1 MKPILF
7 NAEMVR
13 AILAGRKTQTRR
25 VVKQTD
31 SGYAKEPNGH
41 RRWHLGDPD
50 AVLASPLGQVGDRLW
65 VRETFIQGWKYEN
78 DIPDQ
83 YNEDGSEKPMHTWYR
98 ATDGDISWYTDDEM
112 RDSPPWKP
120 SIHMPKS
127 ASRITL
133 EITGV
138 RIERLQDITDA
149 DAEAEG
155 VDFLRQVPD
164 ADETLTAS
172 QLFMCL
178 WDSIYKNWNSN
189 PWVWVY
195 EFKRVES

>member
-7 NAEMVR
+7 NGEMIR
-13 AILAGRKTQTRR
+13 AILSGEKTQTRR

-41 RRWHLGDPD
+41 RRWHLDDPD
-50 AVLASPLGQVGDRLW
+50 AVLASPLGQVGDQLY
-65 VRETFIQGWKYEN
+65 VRETYADAGARL
-78 DIPDQ
+78 
-83 YNEDGSEKPMHTWYR
+83 TYR
-98 ATDGDISWYTDDEM
+98 ADIDDGAHCVVKKWI
-112 RDSPPWKP
+112 P
-120 SIHMPKS
+120 SIHMPKID
-127 ASRITL
+127 SRITL

-138 RIERLQDITDA
+138 RIERLQNISDA

-178 WDSIYKNWNSN
+178 WDSIYKNWARN
-189 PWVWVY
+189 PRVWVY
-195 EFKRVES
+195 EFKVVPANGDQTP